1 METERDEMQKWVVI
15 QAAVKVELQ
24 EMRDCEERSAKI
36 AKVGEGSAALSGRL
50 HLVIGEHGRAPRVLR
65 ISAANTCP

>member
-1 METERDEMQKWVVI
+1 MVKARAAARKMETERDEMQKWVVM

-36 AKVGEGSAALSGRL
+36 AKVGEGSAALD
-50 HLVIGEHGRAPRVLR
+50 AT
-65 ISAANTCP
+65 A